1 MRDFWE
7 TTPVA
12 TQQRAVHQ
20 HARRRDSTQSA
31 ALHPLRSAAP
41 ITKHCT
47 HYEALHPLRS
57 IAPIKERCTRSERVQ
72 CLPMGYT
79 APSATSTNAESPTK
93 VQPDREHSP
102 RSEGVKPYRPQ
113 PITTSS
119 SADRRAFLASTPRP
133 FRARVPGENTAPERA
148 RPGRGTDYRQVS
160 RELHPKVARNLPWS
174 VFDWRHK
181 RCNCNDRISKPER
194 LIGKLRATLWGN
206 YASTRTVNGPSLT
219 SDTSIIAPNWPVS
232 TCRPRPRRSAT
243 TASTRGSASSPGAA

>member
-1 MRDFWE
+1 MPTDR
-7 TTPVA
+7 
-12 TQQRAVHQ
+12 VHSPF
-20 HARRRDSTQSA
+20 DN
-31 ALHPLRSAAP
+31 
-41 ITKHCT
+41 KHK
-47 HYEALHPLRS
+47 RGVVGR
-57 IAPIKERCTRSERVQ
+57 I
-72 CLPMGYT
+72 
-79 APSATSTNAESPTK
+79 
-93 VQPDREHSP
+93 QPNREHSP
-102 RSEGVKPYRPQ
+102 RSERVKPYRPQ

-148 RPGRGTDYRQVS
+148 RPGRGTNYRQVS

-174 VFDWRHK
+174 VFDWHHK
-181 RCNCNDRISKPER
+181 RCNCNDHISKPER
-194 LIGKLRATLWGN
+194 LTGKLRATLWGN

>member
-31 ALHPLRSAAP
+31 ALHPLRS
-41 ITKHCT
+41 
-47 HYEALHPLRS
+47 
-57 IAPIKERCTRSERVQ
+57 IAPIKERCTQSERVQ
-72 CLPMGYT
+72 CLLMGCT

-119 SADRRAFLASTPRP
+119 SADRRAFRRP
-133 FRARVPGENTAPERA
+133 L
-148 RPGRGTDYRQVS
+148 PGRVRGFQARTQCQNARGRGEARTTGRYLGSFTQKLHVIYLGQFSTGTTN
-160 RELHPKVARNLPWS
+160 VA
-174 VFDWRHK
+174 
-181 RCNCNDRISKPER
+181 I
-194 LIGKLRATLWGN
+194 
-206 YASTRTVNGPSLT
+206 
-219 SDTSIIAPNWPVS
+219 
-232 TCRPRPRRSAT
+232 AT
-243 TASTRGSASSPGAA
+243 TVFQSLKG